1 MLTPF
6 MQWPAN
12 LILVLASQSPRRAE
26 LLQVAGIPFEVV
38 SASGAEAAEVAANG
52 DRLLPPEQYAVKLA
66 LAKARAVADRLPG
79 RLVLGADTIVV
90 HAGDILEKPEDPDDA
105 LRILRRLAGSRHTV
119 ITGLALL
126 GGTHQPRWT
135 GWTGTQVEFL
145 PQSDATLRRYIA
157 TGEPFDKAGAYGIQ
171 GLGALLVRGVDGCYF
186 NVMGLPLALLGEAL
200 RQVLGQALVT
210 QPEEGS

>member
-6 MQWPAN
+6 VQWPEN

-38 SASGAEAAEVAANG
+38 SASDAEAAEVAANG
-52 DRLLPPEQYAVKLA
+52 ERQLQPQQYAVTLA

-105 LRILRRLAGSRHTV
+105 LRILGRLAGNRHTV

-126 GGTHQPRWT
+126 GGTRQARWT
-135 GWTGTQVEFL
+135 GWAGTQVEFL
-145 PQSDATLRRYIA
+145 PQSEAALRRYIA

-171 GLGALLVRGVDGCYF
+171 GLGALMIRGVEGCYF

-200 RQVLGQALVT
+200 RQVLGQVPVT